1 MTELTTGPDPL
12 DVCAGHGTHVSGII
26 AADAR
31 NANAS
36 QPFVG
41 VAPGVTLYMY
51 RVFGCTG
58 GVTDD
63 ILIAAMTQAATDG
76 ADIISMSLGGSS
88 GWSEAPA
95 GVVASRIA
103 GSGVFLSIAAG
114 NSGAQGLFDA
124 SSPATG
130 LNVAAVASV
139 DNIQYVAYPATTG
152 QNQTIVS
159 TCDRCLLII
168 EIFEC

>member
-1 MTELTTGPDPL
+1 MCRLTIGPDPL

-41 VAPGVTLYMY
+41 VAPGVSINMY
-51 RVFGCTG
+51 RVLGCIG

-63 ILIAAMTQAATDG
+63 ILIAAMTQAVTDG
-76 ADIISMSLGGSS
+76 VDIISMSLGGSS

-103 GSGVFLSIAAG
+103 GTGIFLIR
-114 NSGAQGLFDA
+114 
-124 SSPATG
+124 
-130 LNVAAVASV
+130 VH
-139 DNIQYVAYPATTG
+139 
-152 QNQTIVS
+152 
-159 TCDRCLLII
+159 RLLA
-168 EIFEC
+168 